1 MTTVTVRDL
10 RYKFP
15 EIEARLQRGEVLEV
29 RKRKQILA
37 RLVPVA
43 PARPAVPHPDYAAMQ
58 QAIFGKRKMKV
69 TAARVI
75 RASRDEGH

>member
-15 EIEARLQRGEVLEV
+15 EIEARLRRGEVLEL
-29 RKRKQILA
+29 RKRKEVLG
-37 RLVPVA
+37 RLVPA
-43 PARPAVPHPDYAAMQ
+43 LPAAGPTPEYAAMQ
-58 QAIFGKRKMKV
+58 RAIFGKRRMKV
-69 TAARVI
+69 TAASII